1 MLDINKTR
9 KNISNHLKILTGSTF
24 RNNGT
29 GGNLLQLGVK
39 DGKLVTASLGFK
51 HTLVLEETI
60 EGEVSE
66 TELCAIEPVRLGKV
80 LQYMGDSL
88 SFKDEEKS
96 VTFFNND
103 SQVKLYKLGLQEDFK
118 VSMDVIE
125 FNKEEARA
133 KGVKLDKKE
142 FISIVKTLMS
152 ASGEV
157 EDFELYNVVS
167 LNFRD
172 NGKAFTGSNSTYFRT
187 DFDLGG
193 LGVVIDKG
201 TASLILSLEEAEGEE
216 LFIFKD
222 EDKDCVYYVVGDSL
236 LKVEGIDDDLVSDK
250 VLENFDTLTK
260 DSQIYLDL
268 DTFVRQVKLANTLSE
283 NGVVDVIIEDGKG
296 EIRSGVGGNA
306 MDISKGEFNA
316 DEGLNL
322 AFTVMSDELLS
333 ILGVMKGEVNVY
345 INGDEDSISKRLIV
359 ETEDKVS
366 YGVIEVKDI

>member
-1 MLDINKTR
+1 M
-9 KNISNHLKILTGSTF
+9 F

-60 EGEVSE
+60 EGHVAE

-118 VSMDVIE
+118 VRMDDIE
-125 FNKEEARA
+125 ADKEEARA

-157 EDFELYNVVS
+157 DDFELYNVVS

-201 TASLILSLEEAEGEE
+201 TASLILSLEEAEGED

-222 EDKDCVYYVVGDSL
+222 EDRDCVFYVVGESL

-250 VLENFDTLTK
+250 VLENFDTLAK

-283 NGVVDVIIEDGKG
+283 NGVVDVVIEDGKG

-306 MDISKGEFNA
+306 MDISKGEFDA
-316 DEGLNL
+316 DEGVNL

-333 ILGVMKGEVNVY
+333 ILGVMKGEVNVF

-359 ETEDKVS
+359 ETADKVS
-366 YGVIEVKDI
+366 YGVIEVKDV